1 MIVKLILFLSL
12 VLTITFGAHIVLY
25 RTLVNCFDIENWTL
39 KSFLLFSLT
48 FLALSFMAS
57 FFLLRWKEN
66 GLTVGF
72 YVFAATWTGMLV
84 NLLLAAGLTWLSIVT
99 LRIAGY
105 HPNARTIAAFWL
117 IMAVLYSAYGVW
129 NASQPRIKK
138 MDVAIE
144 NLPDYWKNKVI
155 VQLSDVHLGHIQGLR
170 FLNRLVKKVNAVQ
183 PELVL
188 ITGDLFDGMDTDLSA
203 FADPLDRIKARQGI
217 FFVTGNHET
226 YIGLS
231 RVFSVLKKTNIRVL
245 QNELVQING
254 LQILGISYPGI
265 QELGDIKGLQK
276 ATSNFSKDSPCI
288 LMFHTPTN
296 FLRNDQKDTSADRHF
311 ATYWFPD
318 TSFDLPKQLG
328 VDLQL
333 SGHTHRGQIFP
344 FGYLTNLI
352 YRGFDYGRHRL
363 GGFSIYITSGA
374 GTWGPPMRTGNSP
387 EIVVIRLTG
396 SGRFST

>member
-1 MIVKLILFLSL
+1 MMIVKLILFLTL
-12 VLTITFGAHIVLY
+12 ILAITFGAHVILY
-25 RTLVNCFDIENWTL
+25 RTVVNCFGIGDTTV
-39 KSFLLFSLT
+39 KSFLFLGLCL
-48 FLALSFMAS
+48 LALSFMTS

-72 YVFAATWTGMLV
+72 YVFAASWTGMLV
-84 NLLLAAGLTWLSIVT
+84 NLLLAAAMTWLLIGI
-99 LRIAGY
+99 LRLVGY
-105 HPNARTIAAFWL
+105 QPNARIVAAFWL
-117 IMAVLYSAYGVW
+117 ILAVFYSAFGVW
-129 NASQPRIKK
+129 NASHPK
-138 MDVAIE
+138 MKNVNVEIE

-170 FLNRLVKKVNAVQ
+170 FLNKLVKKVNAIQ

-188 ITGDLFDGMDTDLSA
+188 ITGDLFDGMDNDLSA
-203 FADPLDRIKARQGI
+203 FAEPLDQIKALKGV

-245 QNELVQING
+245 QNERVAING
-254 LQILGISYPGI
+254 LQILGISYPGV
-265 QELGDIKGLQK
+265 EALGEIRGLEN
-276 ATSNFSKDSPCI
+276 AAGNSSKDSPCI

-296 FLRNDQKDTSADRHF
+296 FLQNAQKDTHVDRHF
-311 ATYWFPD
+311 ATYWVPD
-318 TSFDLPKQLG
+318 TSFDPAEQLG

-352 YRGFDYGRHRL
+352 YKGFDYGHHRV
-363 GGFSIYITSGA
+363 GGFSIYTTSGT

-387 EIVVIRLTG
+387 EIVVIKLTG
-396 SGRFST
+396 SGRR